1 MFWDHIK
8 VFCFG
13 ASYAVAFLVEVIHLL
28 RPRPVLRFVV
38 LGFGCAGLLAHTL
51 FLVTHGAGL
60 TSRQG
65 SLYFLAW
72 IVASFFL
79 YGTLH
84 HRKLAWGLFVLPV
97 VLALVLLGALLDA
110 PDSKQST
117 FFLFAFDSDRMLG
130 VIHAALLLL
139 AGVGVCVG
147 FVASV
152 MYLVQARRLKTK
164 TLPGKGIKLLSL
176 ERLEDM
182 NRRAII
188 AAFPLLTAG
197 VIIGMALM
205 AQPTRQLQ
213 GWTDPRV
220 LGAASLWV
228 VFAVLLYLRYS
239 LHIRGR
245 RVALLTIVAFVLFL
259 VTFAVPHTFPIGQG
273 GPP

>member
-13 ASYAVAFLVEVIHLL
+13 ASYAVAFLVDLIHLL
-28 RPRPVLRFVV
+28 RPRPVLRLVM

-51 FLVTHGAGL
+51 FLVAHGAGL

-72 IVASFFL
+72 ILAVFFL

-84 HRKLAWGLFVLPV
+84 HRKLAWGVFVLPV
-97 VLALVLLGALLDA
+97 VLALVILGAFLDA
-110 PDSKQST
+110 PDSKPST
-117 FFLFAFDSDRMLG
+117 FFLFAFESERVWR
-130 VIHAALLLL
+130 VIHAVLLLL

-176 ERLEDM
+176 ERLEEM
-182 NRRAII
+182 NRRAIMT
-188 AAFPLLTAG
+188 AFPLLTAG
-197 VIIGMALM
+197 VMVGMALM
-205 AQPTRQLQ
+205 AEAASSVK

-220 LGAASLWV
+220 LGAASLWI
-228 VFAVLLYLRYS
+228 VFAFLLYLRYS

-259 VTFAVPHTFPIGQG
+259 VTFAVPHTTLIGQG
-273 GPP
+273 GHP